1 MKFPSF
7 NVARIPQIVFGAG
20 KIATLPR
27 LILQFGGK
35 ALFIT
40 GGGSFK
46 ASGKWDVLSK
56 ALAEK
61 KIEVSHEVV
70 HGEPTPEFV
79 DEMAAKYRKTN
90 LKVVIGIGGGSAI
103 DAGKAISAMIP
114 ESVPV
119 VTLLE
124 GVGTGASH
132 KGQKVPFIAVPTTAG
147 TGSEAT
153 KNAVMRRIGP
163 EGFKNSLR
171 HDNLVPDIALIDPE
185 LQVTCPAGVTAA
197 CGLDAFTQLLEAY
210 TSSAASPFTD
220 ALALSGLEYVQKCLF
235 DVMGTGAGNVDA
247 RAGMAYGALISGIT
261 LANAG
266 LGIVHGLASP
276 IGGFFEI
283 PHGVVCGTVLA
294 VATRIN
300 IEALRKAPGI
310 PHPALDKYATVGKL
324 WAGGNQLDT
333 SGACNLLVQKLAEWV
348 EQFRIPKLGT
358 FGIRK
363 TDVDHIVTKTSG
375 KNNPV
380 ALSKE
385 QIKQIVEERL

>member
-1 MKFPSF
+1 M
-7 NVARIPQIVFGAG
+7 PQIVFGAG
-20 KIATLPR
+20 KIAALPS

-35 ALFIT
+35 ALIIT

-56 ALAEK
+56 ALVEK
-61 KIEVSHEVV
+61 KVEVFHEVV

-103 DAGKAISAMIP
+103 DAGKAVSAMIP

-220 ALALSGLEYVQKCLF
+220 ALALSGLKYVQKCLF
-235 DVMGTGAGNVDA
+235 DVTGTGAGNVDA
-247 RAGMAYGALISGIT
+247 RAGMAYGALMSGIT

-283 PHGVVCGTVLA
+283 PHGVVCGTLLA
-294 VATRIN
+294 VATRVN
-300 IEALRKAPGI
+300 IEALRKVSGVNQ
-310 PHPALDKYATVGKL
+310 PALEKYATVGRL
-324 WAGGNQLDT
+324 WAGGKPLEAT
-333 SGACNLLVQKLAEWV
+333 AACDLLVRKLEECV
-348 EQFRIPKLGT
+348 DNLKIPKLSG
-358 FGIRK
+358 FGVRSS
-363 TDVDHIVTKTSG
+363 DVERIAAKAG
-375 KNNPV
+375 NKNNSV
-380 ALSKE
+380 ALSKQ
-385 QIKQIVEERL
+385 QIQKIVEERL